1 MKINMPVT
9 STEHPV
15 ADDMIILST
24 TDRKGALTYANRDFL
39 KISGFSEDELIGKN
53 HNVVR
58 HPDMPPAA
66 FEDLWNT
73 VKGGKPWI
81 GIVKNR
87 TKNGDY
93 YWVDAFASPI
103 TRNGEIVEY
112 QSVRTRPAAVHIER
126 ASRLYRQLST
136 GGGAGLGLK
145 DRLAGIGLTTRILT
159 GVLGIMTGAA
169 TYLGLATG
177 VPLAN
182 LLIAFLPAAALASLL
197 VTLGLRPL
205 RRMAAEARALSDN
218 KIAQWIYT
226 GRTDEIGQIGLA
238 MKMFKSKMGAVIGRI
253 SDSSGR
259 VSGLATASAADV
271 LQSSVAMGKLQ
282 TETDQV
288 ATAMH
293 EMTATV
299 QEVARNTVQAAAAA
313 RQAED
318 EAVKGRH
325 VVAGVVSNIN
335 SLAAEVDKAAQVI
348 QRVAAESGKIGM
360 VLNVIQGIAE
370 QTNLLALNAAIEAA
384 RAGEHGRGFSVVADE
399 VRSLAS
405 RTQQSTREIQKIIEG
420 LQSGTKEAVHAML
433 QGSQQAQA
441 SVKEAAHAGN
451 ALDTIASAITN
462 INSMNTQI
470 ASAAEEQSA
479 VAEEINRNI
488 VTISQQGTDTAA
500 GTQHLSNAIGELAD
514 LTGQLQGLVVQFGKA

>member
-9 STEHPV
+9 SMEHPV
-15 ADDMIILST
+15 TDDMIILST
-24 TDRKGALTYANRDFL
+24 TDRKGALSYVNKDFL
-39 KISGFSEDELIGKN
+39 KISGFNEDELIGKN

-58 HPDMPPAA
+58 HPDMPPPA

-73 VKGGKPWI
+73 VKGGKSWI

-87 TKNGDY
+87 VKNGDY
-93 YWVDAFASPI
+93 YWVDAFVSPV
-103 TRNGEIVEY
+103 THNGEIVEY

-126 ASRLYRQLST
+126 ASRLYRQLSS
-136 GGGAGLGLK
+136 GAGLELK
-145 DRLAGIGLTTRILT
+145 DKLAGIGLTARILA
-159 GVLGIMTGAA
+159 GVLGIMTCAA
-169 TYLGLATG
+169 GYLGLATG
-177 VPLAN
+177 VSVTQ
-182 LLIAFLPAAALASLL
+182 LLIVFLPAAALSSLL
-197 VTLGLRPL
+197 VSLSLRPL

-218 KIAQWIYT
+218 KIAQLIYT

-238 MKMFKSKMGAVIGRI
+238 MKMLKSKLDAVIGRI

-259 VSGLATASAADV
+259 VSELATGSAADV
-271 LQSSVAMGKLQ
+271 LQSNVAMEKLQ
-282 TETDQV
+282 METDQV
-288 ATAMH
+288 ATAMN

-318 EAVKGRH
+318 EAAKGRQ
-325 VVAGVVSNIN
+325 VVAEVVSNIDN
-335 SLAAEVDKAAQVI
+335 LAAEVDKAAQVI
-348 QRVAAESGKIGM
+348 QRVAVESGKIGM
-360 VLNVIQGIAE
+360 VLDVIQGIAE

-420 LQSGTKEAVHAML
+420 LQSGTKEAVRAML

-441 SVKEAAHAGN
+441 SVKQAAHAGS
-451 ALDTIASAITN
+451 ALDTITSAISN
-462 INSMNTQI
+462 INNMNTQI

-500 GTQHLSNAIGELAD
+500 GTQHLSTAIGELAD
-514 LTGQLQGLVVQFGKA
+514 LTKQLQGLVIQFGKT